1 MNDNKIRFA
10 VLALGASICSA
21 AFSQQA
27 ATEQEVPKN
36 APYSVFGEG
45 EVDPDLPLLPKS
57 GTINQ
62 YLIYSEPPTALHSKY
77 SDLNRIRWLT
87 VPHDSTKPIDQKTA
101 DAISDAYIRSCKS
114 KAEKASV
121 KDAPRAWIDLGLAI
135 MYRSRW
141 DEAIAAFEK
150 AATVNPSDQQNIG
163 EALYRIADCHM
174 GAGRREKAK
183 EVLEEML
190 SRKLKCGGW
199 RSRTWLTDWNAK
211 ARQVMHYLD
220 GQALCALDLPRWT
233 GYRAFPEA
241 QQATY
246 TEKFVP
252 APVVSIKVEG
262 FNPRDIR
269 IGLMKKKLSRRG
281 VQIAARGGY
290 VVDVALDPNAPLDKS
305 ESYTLESSER
315 GVKIRARDMQ
325 GVLWGVVSFLQIYD
339 YEAKRMRVCTVNDWP
354 DCPKRGFLGRCCV
367 NDCEFMIFNKMNIN
381 TAKPNFLHMGEYTPF
396 NLYMTKQMAR
406 EHNALGF
413 DLYFGFGSF
422 TMDVAWPL
430 CWNVFLEMQLEN
442 ARKWVECGVGIY
454 YPYDDARYW
463 DSTYTKEDKATGLA
477 PSDYDAKH
485 LLKFFNRLKAEF
497 PNFKMQFCPP
507 FYWGPRAGHPYPD
520 SRTKYLKSLQILPQD
535 VTMFWTGER
544 VGSHRKKQGDCK
556 WYTELIGRKPSLF
569 QNKAGPHLYLSYVLD
584 EMPWD
589 EWYYPGFV
597 SDDMASIQ
605 KNSDTPEDYPI
616 LSTLA
621 DYLWNVKAYDRKRS
635 VKNGLDHYAG
645 KGVYDILKPAYD
657 RLCRLD
663 AYRYGAVNALVL
675 QEDPKWWE
683 EGVKII
689 EEATAKAREIAGP
702 TTMRGFGSWGRAV
715 GWFKGIAK
723 AVKNPPDYHKRYA
736 KPYALLHKNLAE
748 DKVISYDEGK
758 DIFVD
763 PLDIKGVIAA
773 PYPTSRRRPILDTS
787 SVAAAFYAGCKAR
800 TTLKLDKVP
809 AGGVRMFIS
818 GTSTHVPRKFRVT
831 VNDVVV
837 SDVKNPFKNG
847 WKTFTVDIPA
857 DKLKKGENIVKMYN
871 YDGNGYP
878 IYIQY
883 IVFRKI

>member
-1 MNDNKIRFA
+1 
-10 VLALGASICSA
+10 
-21 AFSQQA
+21 
-27 ATEQEVPKN
+27 
-36 APYSVFGEG
+36 
-45 EVDPDLPLLPKS
+45 
-57 GTINQ
+57 
-62 YLIYSEPPTALHSKY
+62 
-77 SDLNRIRWLT
+77 
-87 VPHDSTKPIDQKTA
+87 
-101 DAISDAYIRSCKS
+101 
-114 KAEKASV
+114 
-121 KDAPRAWIDLGLAI
+121 
-135 MYRSRW
+135 
-141 DEAIAAFEK
+141 
-150 AATVNPSDQQNIG
+150 
-163 EALYRIADCHM
+163 
-174 GAGRREKAK
+174 
-183 EVLEEML
+183 
-190 SRKLKCGGW
+190 
-199 RSRTWLTDWNAK
+199 
-211 ARQVMHYLD
+211 
-220 GQALCALDLPRWT
+220 
-233 GYRAFPEA
+233 
-241 QQATY
+241 
-246 TEKFVP
+246 
-252 APVVSIKVEG
+252 
-262 FNPRDIR
+262 
-269 IGLMKKKLSRRG
+269 
-281 VQIAARGGY
+281 
-290 VVDVALDPNAPLDKS
+290 
-305 ESYTLESSER
+305 
-315 GVKIRARDMQ
+315 
-325 GVLWGVVSFLQIYD
+325 
-339 YEAKRMRVCTVNDWP
+339 
-354 DCPKRGFLGRCCV
+354 
-367 NDCEFMIFNKMNIN
+367 
-381 TAKPNFLHMGEYTPF
+381 
-396 NLYMTKQMAR
+396 
-406 EHNALGF
+406 
-413 DLYFGFGSF
+413 
-422 TMDVAWPL
+422 
-430 CWNVFLEMQLEN
+430 
-442 ARKWVECGVGIY
+442 
-454 YPYDDARYW
+454 
-463 DSTYTKEDKATGLA
+463 
-477 PSDYDAKH
+477 
-485 LLKFFNRLKAEF
+485 
-497 PNFKMQFCPP
+497 
-507 FYWGPRAGHPYPD
+507 
-520 SRTKYLKSLQILPQD
+520 
-535 VTMFWTGER
+535 MFWTGER

>member
-430 CWNVFLEMQLEN
+430 CWS
-442 ARKWVECGVGIY
+442 RG
-454 YPYDDARYW
+454 
-463 DSTYTKEDKATGLA
+463 TY
-477 PSDYDAKH
+477 
-485 LLKFFNRLKAEF
+485 LLK
-497 PNFKMQFCPP
+497 
-507 FYWGPRAGHPYPD
+507 
-520 SRTKYLKSLQILPQD
+520 
-535 VTMFWTGER
+535 
-544 VGSHRKKQGDCK
+544 
-556 WYTELIGRKPSLF
+556 
-569 QNKAGPHLYLSYVLD
+569 
-584 EMPWD
+584 
-589 EWYYPGFV
+589 
-597 SDDMASIQ
+597 
-605 KNSDTPEDYPI
+605 
-616 LSTLA
+616 
-621 DYLWNVKAYDRKRS
+621 
-635 VKNGLDHYAG
+635 
-645 KGVYDILKPAYD
+645 
-657 RLCRLD
+657 
-663 AYRYGAVNALVL
+663 
-675 QEDPKWWE
+675 
-683 EGVKII
+683 
-689 EEATAKAREIAGP
+689 
-702 TTMRGFGSWGRAV
+702 
-715 GWFKGIAK
+715 
-723 AVKNPPDYHKRYA
+723 
-736 KPYALLHKNLAE
+736 
-748 DKVISYDEGK
+748 
-758 DIFVD
+758 
-763 PLDIKGVIAA
+763 
-773 PYPTSRRRPILDTS
+773 
-787 SVAAAFYAGCKAR
+787 
-800 TTLKLDKVP
+800 
-809 AGGVRMFIS
+809 
-818 GTSTHVPRKFRVT
+818 TH
-831 VNDVVV
+831 
-837 SDVKNPFKNG
+837 
-847 WKTFTVDIPA
+847 
-857 DKLKKGENIVKMYN
+857 
-871 YDGNGYP
+871 
-878 IYIQY
+878 
-883 IVFRKI
+883 